1 MPLKLNLPTIGMYT
15 KIILQN
21 LIDMLVENRLKI
33 YKAIICVLSGFLL
46 AVIFFIIKDNKTS
59 QNEEKEA
66 NIKSIDTVVV
76 RDTLRIEVP
85 VEKMVYKDRK
95 VVDTLYLQD
104 TTPLPIEQK
113 IYEDSISTIQI
124 SGVQPQIDKIEYHI
138 PQQTIYVDKVI
149 EVPQVKKWY
158 EDRFIFS
165 AGVYTGYSPIYNNF
179 DVIVGFG
186 VGVRFGGD

>member
-1 MPLKLNLPTIGMYT
+1 MENTILS
-15 KIILQN
+15 LQN
-21 LIDMLVENRLKI
+21 KLKI
-33 YKAIICVLSGFLL
+33 HKAIICVLSGFLL
-46 AVIFFIIKDNKTS
+46 AMVFFIIFDNKTS
-59 QNEEKEA
+59 QNASKGA

-85 VEKMVYKDRK
+85 VEKIKYRDRK
-95 VVDTLYLQD
+95 VVDTLYLQPPQD
-104 TTPLPIEQK
+104 TTPLPIEEK
-113 IYEDSISTIQI
+113 VYEDSISTIQI
-124 SGVQPQIDKIEYHI
+124 SGYKPQIDKIEYHI
-138 PQQTIYVDKVI
+138 PQKTVYVDKVV

-186 VGVRFGGD
+186 VGVRLGK

>member
-1 MPLKLNLPTIGMYT
+1 MENTILS
-15 KIILQN
+15 LQN
-21 LIDMLVENRLKI
+21 KLKI
-33 YKAIICVLSGFLL
+33 HKAIICVLSGFLL
-46 AVIFFIIKDNKTS
+46 AMVFFIILDNKTS
-59 QNEEKEA
+59 QSANKVA

-85 VEKMVYKDRK
+85 VEKIKYRDRK
-95 VVDTLYLQD
+95 VVDTLYLPTPQD
-104 TTPLPIEQK
+104 TTPLPIEEK
-113 IYEDSISTIQI
+113 VYEDSISTIQI
-124 SGVQPQIDKIEYHI
+124 SGYKPQIDKIEYHI
-138 PQQTIYVDKVI
+138 PQQTIYVDKVV

-186 VGVRFGGD
+186 VGVRLGK

>member
-1 MPLKLNLPTIGMYT
+1 MENT
-15 KIILQN
+15 K
-21 LIDMLVENRLKI
+21 K
-33 YKAIICVLSGFLL
+33 YKDIIICVLSALCC
-46 AVIFFIIKDNKTS
+46 AMVFFIIFDNKTS
-59 QNEEKEA
+59 QNASKVA

-85 VEKMVYKDRK
+85 VEKIKYRDRK
-95 VVDTLYLQD
+95 VVDTLYLPTPQD
-104 TTPLPIEQK
+104 TTPLPIEEK
-113 IYEDSISTIQI
+113 VYEDSISTIQI
-124 SGVQPQIDKIEYHI
+124 SGYKPQIDKIEYHI
-138 PQQTIYVDKVI
+138 PQKTVYVDKVV

-186 VGVRFGGD
+186 VGVRLGK

>member
-1 MPLKLNLPTIGMYT
+1 
-15 KIILQN
+15 
-21 LIDMLVENRLKI
+21 MLVENKLKI

-46 AVIFFIIKDNKTS
+46 AMVFFIIKDNKSS
-59 QNEEKEA
+59 QNEEKGA

-85 VEKMVYKDRK
+85 VEKIKYKEITKVESVYVEVPVTQEKI
-95 VVDTLYLQD
+95 
-104 TTPLPIEQK
+104 PFEQK
-113 IYEDSISTIQI
+113 QYTDSIADIYI
-124 SGVQPQIDKIEYHI
+124 SGFQPNIDSINYHI

-158 EDRFIFS
+158 EDRFIIS

-186 VGVRFGGD
+186 VGVRFGK

>member
-1 MPLKLNLPTIGMYT
+1 MENTILS
-15 KIILQN
+15 LQN
-21 LIDMLVENRLKI
+21 KLKI
-33 YKAIICVLSGFLL
+33 YKAFLAILSGFLL
-46 AVIFFIIKDNKTS
+46 AMVFFIIFDNKTS
-59 QNEEKEA
+59 QIEEKGV

-85 VEKMVYKDRK
+85 VEKIKYRDRK

-138 PQQTIYVDKVI
+138 PQQTIYVDKVV

-158 EDRFIFS
+158 EDRFIIS

-186 VGVRFGGD
+186 VGVRLGR

>member
-1 MPLKLNLPTIGMYT
+1 MENTILS
-15 KIILQN
+15 LQN
-21 LIDMLVENRLKI
+21 KLKI
-33 YKAIICVLSGFLL
+33 HKAIIYVLSGFLL
-46 AVIFFIIKDNKTS
+46 TMVFFIIFDNKTS
-59 QNEEKEA
+59 QNASKVA

-85 VEKMVYKDRK
+85 VEKIKYRDRK
-95 VVDTLYLQD
+95 VVDTLYLPTPQD
-104 TTPLPIEQK
+104 TTPLPIEEK
-113 IYEDSISTIQI
+113 VYEDSISTIQI
-124 SGVQPQIDKIEYHI
+124 SGIQPKIDKIEYHI
-138 PQQTIYVDKVI
+138 PQKTVYVDKVV

-186 VGVRFGGD
+186 VGVRLGK

>member
-1 MPLKLNLPTIGMYT
+1 MENTILS
-15 KIILQN
+15 LQN
-21 LIDMLVENRLKI
+21 KLKI
-33 YKAIICVLSGFLL
+33 HKAIIYVLSGFLL
-46 AVIFFIIKDNKTS
+46 TMVFFIIFDNKTS
-59 QNEEKEA
+59 QNASKGA

-85 VEKMVYKDRK
+85 VEKIKYRDIK
-95 VVDTLYLQD
+95 VVDTLYLQTPQD
-104 TTPLPIEQK
+104 TTPLPIEEK
-113 IYEDSISTIQI
+113 VYEDSISTIQI
-124 SGVQPQIDKIEYHI
+124 SGYKPQIDKIEYHI
-138 PQQTIYVDKVI
+138 PQQTIYVDKVV

-186 VGVRFGGD
+186 VGIRLY

>member
-1 MPLKLNLPTIGMYT
+1 MENTILS
-15 KIILQN
+15 LQN
-21 LIDMLVENRLKI
+21 KLKI
-33 YKAIICVLSGFLL
+33 HKAIIYVLSGFLL
-46 AVIFFIIKDNKTS
+46 AMAFFIIFDNKTS
-59 QNEEKEA
+59 QNASKAA

-85 VEKMVYKDRK
+85 VEKIKYRDRK
-95 VVDTLYLQD
+95 VVDTLYLQTPQD
-104 TTPLPIEQK
+104 TTPLPIEEK
-113 IYEDSISTIQI
+113 VYEDSISTIQI
-124 SGVQPQIDKIEYHI
+124 SGYKPQIDKIEYHI
-138 PQQTIYVDKVI
+138 PQKTVYVDKVV

-186 VGVRFGGD
+186 VGVRLGK

>member
-1 MPLKLNLPTIGMYT
+1 MENTILS
-15 KIILQN
+15 LQN
-21 LIDMLVENRLKI
+21 KLKI
-33 YKAIICVLSGFLL
+33 HKAIIYVLSGFLL
-46 AVIFFIIKDNKTS
+46 AMVFFIIFDNKTS
-59 QNEEKEA
+59 QNASKGA

-85 VEKMVYKDRK
+85 VEKIKYRDRK
-95 VVDTLYLQD
+95 VVDTLYLPTAQD
-104 TTPLPIEQK
+104 TTPLPIEEK
-113 IYEDSISTIQI
+113 VYEDSISTIQI
-124 SGVQPQIDKIEYHI
+124 SGYKPQIDKIEYHI
-138 PQQTIYVDKVI
+138 PQKTVYVDKVV

-186 VGVRFGGD
+186 VGVRLGK

>member
-1 MPLKLNLPTIGMYT
+1 MTI
-15 KIILQN
+15 
-21 LIDMLVENRLKI
+21 ENKLKI
-33 YKAIICVLSGFLL
+33 HKAFLAILSGFLL
-46 AVIFFIIKDNKTS
+46 AMVFFIIFDNKTS
-59 QNEEKEA
+59 QNASKGA

-85 VEKMVYKDRK
+85 VEKIKYRDRK
-95 VVDTLYLQD
+95 IVDTLYLQTPQD

-113 IYEDSISTIQI
+113 VYEDSISTIQI
-124 SGVQPQIDKIEYHI
+124 SGIQPQIDKIEYHI
-138 PQQTIYVDKVI
+138 PQKTVYVDKVV

-179 DVIVGFG
+179 DVIVGLG
-186 VGVRFGGD
+186 VGVRLGK

>member
-1 MPLKLNLPTIGMYT
+1 MENTILS
-15 KIILQN
+15 LQN
-21 LIDMLVENRLKI
+21 KLKI
-33 YKAIICVLSGFLL
+33 HKAIIYVLSGFLL
-46 AVIFFIIKDNKTS
+46 AMVFFIIFDNKTS
-59 QNEEKEA
+59 QNASKGA

-85 VEKMVYKDRK
+85 VEKIKYRDRK
-95 VVDTLYLQD
+95 IVDTLYLQTPQD
-104 TTPLPIEQK
+104 TTPLPIEEK
-113 IYEDSISTIQI
+113 VYEDSISTIQI
-124 SGVQPQIDKIEYHI
+124 SGYKPQIDKIEYHI
-138 PQQTIYVDKVI
+138 PQKTVYVDKVV

-186 VGVRFGGD
+186 VGVRLGK

>member
-1 MPLKLNLPTIGMYT
+1 MTI
-15 KIILQN
+15 
-21 LIDMLVENRLKI
+21 ENKLKI
-33 YKAIICVLSGFLL
+33 HKAFLAILSVFLL
-46 AVIFFIIKDNKTS
+46 AMVFFIISDNKTS
-59 QNEEKEA
+59 QNASKGA

-85 VEKMVYKDRK
+85 VEKIKYRDRK
-95 VVDTLYLQD
+95 IVDTLYLQTPQD
-104 TTPLPIEQK
+104 TTPLPIEEK
-113 IYEDSISTIQI
+113 VYEDSISTIKI
-124 SGVQPQIDKIEYHI
+124 SGIQPQIDKIEYHI
-138 PQQTIYVDKVI
+138 PQQTIYVDKVV

-186 VGVRFGGD
+186 VGVRLGK

>member
-1 MPLKLNLPTIGMYT
+1 MENTILS
-15 KIILQN
+15 LQN
-21 LIDMLVENRLKI
+21 KLKI
-33 YKAIICVLSGFLL
+33 HKAIICVLSGFLL
-46 AVIFFIIKDNKTS
+46 AMVFFIIFDNKTS
-59 QNEEKEA
+59 QNASKGA

-85 VEKMVYKDRK
+85 VEKIKYRDRK
-95 VVDTLYLQD
+95 VVDTLYLQTPQD

-113 IYEDSISTIQI
+113 HYQDSISTIQI
-124 SGVQPQIDKIEYHI
+124 SGYKPQIDKIEYHI
-138 PQQTIYVDKVI
+138 PQKTVYVDKVV

-186 VGVRFGGD
+186 VGVRLGK

>member
-1 MPLKLNLPTIGMYT
+1 MYT
-15 KIILQN
+15 KIIIQN

-33 YKAIICVLSGFLL
+33 HKAIICVLSVFIVGLIL
-46 AVIFFIIKDNKTS
+46 FIIFDNKSS
-59 QNEEKEA
+59 QNEEKEV

-76 RDTLRIEVP
+76 RDTLRVEVP
-85 VEKMVYKDRK
+85 VEKIVYKDRK
-95 VVDTLYLQD
+95 VVDTLYLQTPQD

-124 SGVQPQIDKIEYHI
+124 SGYKPQIDKIEYHI

-158 EDRFIFS
+158 EDRFIIS

-186 VGVRFGGD
+186 VGVRLGR

>member
-1 MPLKLNLPTIGMYT
+1 MTI
-15 KIILQN
+15 
-21 LIDMLVENRLKI
+21 ENKLKI
-33 YKAIICVLSGFLL
+33 YKAFSAILSGFLF
-46 AVIFFIIKDNKTS
+46 AMVFFIIFDNKTS
-59 QNEEKEA
+59 QNASKVA

-85 VEKMVYKDRK
+85 VEKIKYRDRK
-95 VVDTLYLQD
+95 VVDTLYLQTPQD
-104 TTPLPIEQK
+104 TTPLPIEEK
-113 IYEDSISTIQI
+113 VYEDSISTIQI
-124 SGVQPQIDKIEYHI
+124 SGYKPQIDKIEYHI
-138 PQQTIYVDKVI
+138 PQKTVYIDKVV

-186 VGVRFGGD
+186 IGVRLGK

>member
-1 MPLKLNLPTIGMYT
+1 MTI
-15 KIILQN
+15 
-21 LIDMLVENRLKI
+21 ENKLKI
-33 YKAIICVLSGFLL
+33 HKAFLAILSVFLL
-46 AVIFFIIKDNKTS
+46 AMVFFIIFDNKTS
-59 QNEEKEA
+59 QNASKVA

-85 VEKMVYKDRK
+85 VEKIKYRDRK
-95 VVDTLYLQD
+95 VVDTFYLKTPQD

-113 IYEDSISTIQI
+113 VYQDSISTIQI
-124 SGVQPQIDKIEYHI
+124 SGYKPQIDKIEYHI
-138 PQQTIYVDKVI
+138 PQQTIYVDKVV

-158 EDRFIFS
+158 EDRFVIS

-186 VGVRFGGD
+186 IGVRLGK